1 MCFEAK
7 STIDFLGSV
16 MSKRI
21 WNQIDNMDRHFNL
34 NFVIIYGSLDDA
46 IETVID
52 NSNSKMPR
60 ESRRILLKNKFLGG
74 ISRIALDTDTKP
86 MWVES
91 EKEASML
98 ITAFCKIK
106 PINREAIRPELIK
119 RVTTD
124 DLRLDVLC
132 SIKGVSYKKAKAL
145 IEKFG
150 SIQEIGLHPV
160 NEITTIDGIGEKT
173 ASRILEV
180 LYSERKVKI

>member
-1 MCFEAK
+1 
-7 STIDFLGSV
+7 
-16 MSKRI
+16 
-21 WNQIDNMDRHFNL
+21 
-34 NFVIIYGSLDDA
+34 
-46 IETVID
+46 
-52 NSNSKMPR
+52 
-60 ESRRILLKNKFLGG
+60 
-74 ISRIALDTDTKP
+74 
-86 MWVES
+86 
-91 EKEASML
+91 L